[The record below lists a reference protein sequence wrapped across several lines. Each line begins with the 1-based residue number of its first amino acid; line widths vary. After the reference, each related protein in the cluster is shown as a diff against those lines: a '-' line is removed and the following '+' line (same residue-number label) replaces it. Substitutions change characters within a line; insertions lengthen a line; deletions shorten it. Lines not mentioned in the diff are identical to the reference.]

1 MQPSRKRKVSSCI
14 PCYTRKQ
21 KCNRQYP
28 CNHCT
33 RRRRPEDCAYYPSED
48 TQPPSNPLLQT
59 RNRHNEYDQR
69 SSQNRNVSL
78 FSFDTIS
85 ELENMRSPTCSA
97 MPSSLTDVFGYSED
111 SQSNTIALV
120 RMVNQW
126 DGEDQNRNRQAPL
139 SQCDSEIHQCLD
151 KIPDGPILDF
161 LVKYFVSAVNWM
173 DQLVHIPWILNEYQR
188 WRIVEIPSSLFEVE
202 FAVLILRICSYT
214 TEYLPSPSC
223 TIERIR
229 DMSLADIRYSCDE
242 AADSLAEIC
251 LRLNPK
257 GSLLR
262 VQHLAFVG
270 LKAKCQGFMKD
281 FQSAL
286 RSAIEVAQ
294 RIGADKDVSSDV
306 PDMSEL
312 EKETRRRIF
321 CNLYIWDSYLSRQLD
336 RIPTIPSW
344 IQPENMPRMR
354 LGTDINDAHGLEEF
368 TERILQVRLANFWRS
383 MGPTLGSTYDI
394 VVAQERY
401 ESLCGKFLT
410 TLPSAFALQPN
421 KQWDERLPMLAKQRE
436 VLFISIFES
445 LCYNFRPAILLD
457 ASHLPKYKQVL
468 LSSQRKALA
477 GAALQVLQ
485 GVSRLHS
492 LIGGTQTRYTGI
504 IQPTFEAAVLLVSL
518 CMDQSFPGDVENHSS
533 RITKMDPLSAGMAN
547 LTWADCMDAIRD
559 ALKLLKMLA
568 EVSNMADVG
577 AQSLVKLIGKV
588 AKQANG
594 ASQMENPSK
603 PDDGA
608 FSRTGG
614 SSAEIDLPEYSESDP
629 TVSLAEL
636 VSMAAFDVDMNMN
649 WDALA
654 SNI

>member
-1 MQPSRKRKVSSCI
+1 M
-14 PCYTRKQ
+14 T
-21 KCNRQYP
+21 
-28 CNHCT
+28 
-33 RRRRPEDCAYYPSED
+33 
-48 TQPPSNPLLQT
+48 
-59 RNRHNEYDQR
+59 
-69 SSQNRNVSL
+69 
-78 FSFDTIS
+78 
-85 ELENMRSPTCSA
+85 
-97 MPSSLTDVFGYSED
+97 SSLTDVFGYSED

-120 RMVNQW
+120 RLVDQW
-126 DGEDQNRNRQAPL
+126 DGEDQNRNPQA
-139 SQCDSEIHQCLD
+139 SSNQYDSEIHQCLD

-161 LVKYFVSAVNWM
+161 LMKYFMREVNWM
-173 DQLVHIPWILNEYQR
+173 DQLVHLPWILDEYQR
-188 WRIVEIPSSLFEVE
+188 WRIIKTPSSLFEIE

-214 TEYLPSPSC
+214 SDYLPSPSC

-229 DMSLADIRYSCDE
+229 DMSLADIRHSCDE

-281 FQSAL
+281 FRGAL

-306 PDMSEL
+306 PDMSEI

-336 RIPTIPSW
+336 RIPSIPSG
-344 IQPENMPRMR
+344 IEPENMPHMH
-354 LGTDINDAHGLEEF
+354 LGSNINEAHGLEEF

-383 MGPTLGSTYDI
+383 MGPTLGSTYDLI
-394 VVAQERY
+394 VAQERY

-421 KQWDERLPMLAKQRE
+421 KQWDEQLPMLAKQRE
-436 VLFISIFES
+436 ILYISIFES

-457 ASHLPKYKQVL
+457 ASLLPEYKQVL

-477 GAALQVLQ
+477 VAALHVLQ
-485 GVSRLHS
+485 GVSRLHA
-492 LIGGTQTRYTGI
+492 LIGGSQTRYTGI

-518 CMDQSFPGDVENHSS
+518 CMDQSYLGDVKNHSS
-533 RITKMDPLSAGMAN
+533 RTTKMDPLSAGMAN
-547 LTWADCMDAIRD
+547 LTWAGCMDAIQD

-568 EVSNMADVG
+568 QVSNMAAVG
-577 AQSLVKLIGKV
+577 AQSLVKLIGKI
-588 AKQANG
+588 AKQPTG
-594 ASQMENPSK
+594 ASQMEKPSK

-608 FSRTGG
+608 YSQTGG
-614 SSAEIDLPEYSESDP
+614 SSTEIHLPEYSESDP
-629 TVSLAEL
+629 AASLDEL
-636 VSMAAFDVDMNMN
+636 VTVAAFDVDMDIN